1 MRGKIISA
9 IFQLLTLSAV
19 CNEVESDVCIGEVE
33 QLYRKYLSDRKYVVN
48 NLHEVMHKRQTVLY
62 LRAMA
67 RCRFIHIVLRIIHF
81 SFLPVHLNC

>member
-48 NLHEVMHKRQTVLY
+48 NLHEVIRKSPNVIFMDFEIPNKQKVY
-62 LRAMA
+62 
-67 RCRFIHIVLRIIHF
+67 CF
-81 SFLPVHLNC
+81 SLFDFL